1 MAAPTGMV
9 FNIDASGNPQTTFF
23 NDTGAAA
30 QGNAETAYPGD
41 MQLVVTGVPAG
52 TSPATIAA
60 SILSSPIAIPLGWKT
75 KHWQIAYSSLGS
87 ANTAT
92 AW

>member
-9 FNIDASGNPQTTFF
+9 FNIDANGIPQTTFF
-23 NDTGAAA
+23 PDSPSTA
-30 QGNAETAYPGD
+30 QGVSETSYPGD
-41 MQLVVTGVPAG
+41 MLLVVTGVPSG

-60 SILSSPIAIPLGWKT
+60 SILSSPVAIPLGWKT
-75 KHWQIAYSSLGS
+75 KHWQVAYGSLGS
-87 ANTAT
+87 AVTAT

>member
-9 FNIDASGNPQTTFF
+9 FNIDANGNPQTTFF
-23 NDTGAAA
+23 NDTGAVA
-30 QGNAETAYPGD
+30 QGNAESSYPGD
-41 MQLVVTGVPAG
+41 MLLVVTGVPAG

-60 SILSSPIAIPLGWKT
+60 SILSAPVAIPLGWKT
-75 KHWQIAYSSLGS
+75 KHWQVAYGSLGS
-87 ANTAT
+87 AVTAT